1 MPEGGLEER
10 LAADRPLRVKL
21 GVDPSRPDLTLGHA
35 VVLRKLR
42 QFQDAGHVAVLII
55 GDFTARIGD
64 PSGQSET
71 RPMLTEDE
79 IRTNAAT
86 YLAQAGHVVDVDAAE
101 IHGNAEWLAEMDMA
115 EVIRLTATATL
126 AQMLEREDF
135 RDRYQRERPIS
146 VVELLY
152 PLLQGYD
159 SVAVRA
165 DVELGGT
172 DQTFNLLM
180 GREVQ
185 RAYGQE
191 PQVVLTL
198 PLLEG
203 TDGVRKMSKSLDN
216 YIGLT
221 EPPDDMFGKLMRI
234 PDGLIAKYLRLTTA
248 LDPSEVDD
256 VERGLGDGS
265 VRPERRETQ
274 ARARGRRP
282 VSRAGTP
289 ERRPKQRFDLV
300 HRQRELPDE
309 VPGVS
314 VPADVFGR
322 PDGDAWVVYV
332 PALLEALGLV
342 GSRSEGRRLQAQG
355 GVRMN
360 GEPVPAEEL
369 RVQGPPPGEL
379 GGIDLAGRPSEVRAA
394 RGRRGRGG
402 FPTRETARTAV
413 RALAARLTV
422 RPGLLSYPSGAV
434 PRGCS
439 AL

>member
-1 MPEGGLEER
+1 MAADVLRTLVSGTFDLVPTGGLEDR
-10 LAADRPLRVKL
+10 LAEERPLRVKL

-71 RPMLTEDE
+71 RPMLSEDE
-79 IRTNAAT
+79 IRSNAAT
-86 YLAQAGHVVDVDAAE
+86 YLSQAGSVIDVDAAE
-101 IHGNAEWLAEMDMA
+101 IHGNAEWLSAMDMA
-115 EVIRLTATATL
+115 EVIRLTSTATV

-135 RDRYQRERPIS
+135 RDRYRREQPIS

-185 RAYGQE
+185 RAYGLE
-191 PQVVLTL
+191 PQVVMTL

-221 EPPDDMFGKLMRI
+221 EPPDEMFGKLMRI
-234 PDGLIAKYLRLTTA
+234 PDHLIPKYLRLTTP
-248 LDPSEVDD
+248 LDPAAVDEI
-256 VERGLGDGS
+256 ERGIGAGLVLPNDAKRRLAREVVELYHGPGS
-265 VRPERRETQ
+265 GGAAEE
-274 ARARGRRP
+274 
-282 VSRAGTP
+282 
-289 ERRPKQRFDLV
+289 RFDLV
-300 HRQRELPDE
+300 HRRHELPDD

-314 VPADVFGR
+314 VPAAVFSAVEGDV
-322 PDGDAWVVYV
+322 WVVYV
-332 PALLEALGLV
+332 PALLEAMGLV
-342 GSRSEGRRLQAQG
+342 ASRSDARRLQTQG

-360 GEPVPAEEL
+360 GEPVAAEDIRIE
-369 RVQGPPPGEL
+369 GAPPGEL
-379 GGIDLAGRPSEVRAA
+379 AGSIWQV
-394 RGRRGRGG
+394 GRRK
-402 FPTRETARTAV
+402 F
-413 RALAARLTV
+413 ARLEGV
-422 RPGLLSYPSGAV
+422 EP
-434 PRGCS
+434 
-439 AL
+439 

>member
-1 MPEGGLEER
+1 MAADVLTTLASGSVDLVPKGGLEER
-10 LAADRPLRVKL
+10 LAAGRPLRVKL

-71 RPMLTEDE
+71 RPMLTEQE
-79 IRTNAAT
+79 IEANAET
-86 YLAQAGHVVDVDAAE
+86 YFAQAGKVIDVDAAE
-101 IHGNAEWLAEMDMA
+101 IHGNAEWLAELDTA
-115 EVIRLTATATL
+115 EVIRLAATATL

-135 RDRYQRERPIS
+135 RERYQGERPIS

-159 SVAVRA
+159 SVAIRA

-203 TDGVRKMSKSLDN
+203 TDGIRKMSKSLDN

-221 EPPDDMFGKLMRI
+221 EPSDEMFGKLMRI
-234 PDGLIAKYLRLTTA
+234 PDGLISKYLRLSTP
-248 LDPSEVDD
+248 LDATEIRD
-256 VERGLGDGS
+256 VEGGLADGS
-265 VRPERRETQ
+265 VGPNDAKRRL
-274 ARARGRRP
+274 AREVVDLYHG
-282 VSRAGTP
+282 SGAGTAA
-289 ERRPKQRFDLV
+289 EQRFDLI
-300 HRQRELPDE
+300 HRHRELPED

-314 VPADVFGR
+314 VPAALFE
-322 PDGDAWVVYV
+322 PADGAGSVVYV

-342 GSRSEGRRLQAQG
+342 ASRSEARRLQAQG
-355 GVRMN
+355 GVRMD
-360 GEPVPAEEL
+360 GEPMPAEDI
-369 RVQGPPPGEL
+369 RVQGPPPGQL
-379 GGIDLAGRPSEVRAA
+379 TGSIWQV
-394 RGRRGRGG
+394 GRRK
-402 FPTRETARTAV
+402 F
-413 RALAARLTV
+413 ARLDGV
-422 RPGLLSYPSGAV
+422 EREGGSS
-434 PRGCS
+434 PR
-439 AL
+439 

>member
-1 MPEGGLEER
+1 MAADALRMLASGAVDLVPEGGLEER

-86 YLAQAGHVVDVDAAE
+86 YFAQAGHVIDVDAAE

-135 RDRYQRERPIS
+135 RDRYQGERPIS

-234 PDGLIAKYLRLTTA
+234 PDRLIPRFLRLSTS

-256 VERGLGDGS
+256 VERGLTDGS
-265 VRPERRETQ
+265 VGPNDAKRRL
-274 ARARGRRP
+274 AREVVDLYHGPGSGAAAE
-282 VSRAGTP
+282 S
-289 ERRPKQRFDLV
+289 RFDLV
-300 HRQRELPDE
+300 HRQRELPEE

-314 VPADVFGR
+314 VSADVFR
-322 PDGDAWVVYV
+322 ADGDDWVVYV

-342 GSRSEGRRLQAQG
+342 ESKSEGRRLQSQG

-360 GEPVPAEEL
+360 GEPVPDEEL

-379 GGIDLAGRPSEVRAA
+379 AGSIWQV
-394 RGRRGRGG
+394 GRRK
-402 FPTRETARTAV
+402 F
-413 RALAARLTV
+413 ARLERVEGEAGST
-422 RPGLLSYPSGAV
+422 
-434 PRGCS
+434 PR
-439 AL
+439 